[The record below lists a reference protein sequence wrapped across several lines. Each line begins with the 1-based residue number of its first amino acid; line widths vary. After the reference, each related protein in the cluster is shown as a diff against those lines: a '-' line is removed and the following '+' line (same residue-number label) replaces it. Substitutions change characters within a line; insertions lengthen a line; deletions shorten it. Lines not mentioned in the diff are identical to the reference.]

1 MTLTSASGP
10 AAVDVAT
17 DGAVDVAVSLPAQ
30 PDSVPRARQYVRRHV
45 PGLDGEL
52 RERAEQVVTELV
64 GDLLP
69 HHPDGRLLLRI
80 AARGGTV
87 RLVVHDGS
95 GRSRQRTGA
104 PGGAFA
110 WRWALVVAM
119 SDRHGV
125 DAGDDGRGTTLWCEL
140 DAGGGPPAPQPAGGA
155 PALAPPAA
163 PAGRTPSPGLGALL
177 GGAVTF
183 EQACGAVLDH
193 LRETVPMGFWA
204 ITRYDGHRQVSVHV
218 RDEVYGTQPGDGHD
232 WDASFCK
239 RMLAGAPAIAP
250 DAMAVPAYAGAGVS
264 RLLPIGSYVAVPL
277 LGADGRVFGTV
288 CGLDPAVRDASL
300 TRHAPLLQ
308 LVGTLLSALLQ
319 REQLAVRLH
328 RAAGEARREAETD
341 ALTGL
346 ANRRGWQRLLDG
358 AGQRWRD
365 PVCVAVVDL
374 DGLKRANDTLGH
386 AAGDDLL
393 RRTAEVLRAHL
404 REQDVLARLGGD
416 EFGVVLPAAPGPGAE
431 EVVRQL
437 RSALRARGIAASV
450 GVGTRAP
457 GGDLAEAWERAD
469 RAMYADKRRNR
480 AGSAGGHRDLGAAS

>member
-1 MTLTSASGP
+1 MTALDATGVH
-10 AAVDVAT
+10 VDVS
-17 DGAVDVAVSLPAQ
+17 VELPARA
-30 PDSVPRARQYVRRHV
+30 DSAPRARRYVRRHV
-45 PGLDGEL
+45 PGLDEAL

-64 GDLLP
+64 GDLVLQ
-69 HHPDGRLLLRI
+69 HPAAPGARVLLRV
-80 AARGGTV
+80 AVTATTV

-95 GRSRQRTGA
+95 DRSRERAGA
-104 PGGAFA
+104 PGRAGA
-110 WRWALVVAM
+110 WRWALIVAL

-140 DAGGGPPAPQPAGGA
+140 DADGEPPAPQHPGA
-155 PALAPPAA
+155 APVLTAPLA
-163 PAGRTPSPGLGALL
+163 PAGRTPPGLGALL

-183 EQACGAVLDH
+183 GQACGAVLDH
-193 LRETVPMGFWA
+193 LQETVPMGFWA

-218 RDEVYGTQPGDGHD
+218 RDEVYGTRPGDGHD

-277 LGADGRVFGTV
+277 LGADGRLFGTV

-319 REQLAVRLH
+319 REQLAARLH
-328 RAAGEARREAETD
+328 RAAGEALREAETD

-346 ANRRGWQRLLDG
+346 ANRRGWQRLLEEADRR
-358 AGQRWRD
+358 ART
-365 PVCVAVVDL
+365 PACVAVVDL
-374 DGLKRANDTLGH
+374 DGLKLANDTLGH

-393 RRTAEVLRAHL
+393 RRTAEVLSAHL
-404 REQDVLARLGGD
+404 REQDVPARLGGD
-416 EFGVVLPAAPGPGAE
+416 EFGVLLPATSGAQAE
-431 EVVRQL
+431 DVVRRVL
-437 RSALRARGIAASV
+437 TALRARGIAASAGV
-450 GVGTRAP
+450 GVRAP
-457 GGDLAEAWERAD
+457 GGGLAEAWERAD
-469 RAMYADKRRNR
+469 RAMYADKQRNR
-480 AGSAGGHRDLGAAS
+480 GGSARGHRDLGAAS